1 MPNGRILIATGIY
14 PPKIGGPAQYAQNLT
29 EAFNK
34 NGYSVMV
41 KTFRLEDYLPT
52 GVRHV
57 FFFLKIIPGILASDF
72 VLTLDTFSVGLP
84 SVLAGRIFGK
94 KIIVRVGGD
103 FLWEQYVERTGKKI
117 LFKNFYTQERNNL
130 SLKERVIF
138 KLTRWTLKNASK
150 VVFSTEWQRGIF
162 IQAYGLDIQNTAVIE
177 NYYGPKESDLE
188 PNYEHKTFIALSR
201 HLKWK
206 NIETLK
212 KAFNHVK
219 SRLSKLE
226 ELDLLVTETESDL
239 LDFPTFMEKIK
250 HSYAVILVSLGDISP
265 NIILDAIR
273 YNRPFMCTKEIGI
286 LNRIKDIGLFV
297 DPLDGKNIEDAMI
310 KLLDKEE
317 YGKWKQK
324 VRSFDFVHT
333 WEDMAREYKELY
345 KSIK

>member
-1 MPNGRILIATGIY
+1 M
-14 PPKIGGPAQYAQNLT
+14 
-29 EAFNK
+29 
-34 NGYSVMV
+34 
-41 KTFRLEDYLPT
+41 
-52 GVRHV
+52 
-57 FFFLKIIPGILASDF
+57 
-72 VLTLDTFSVGLP
+72 
-84 SVLAGRIFGK
+84 
-94 KIIVRVGGD
+94 
-103 FLWEQYVERTGKKI
+103 
-117 LFKNFYTQERNNL
+117 
-130 SLKERVIF
+130 
-138 KLTRWTLKNASK
+138 
-150 VVFSTEWQRGIF
+150 
-162 IQAYGLDIQNTAVIE
+162 
-177 NYYGPKESDLE
+177 
-188 PNYEHKTFIALSR
+188 
-201 HLKWK
+201 
-206 NIETLK
+206 
-212 KAFNHVK
+212 K

-333 WEDMAREYKELY
+333 WEDMARECKELY